1 MNDERFGVPSASEL
15 ARLVECP
22 NSHKAQAGLSDDKS
36 KDSSFGDNVH
46 AFLSGDKPWDDLTP
60 QEQQSAEACADA
72 EQWHID
78 AWKEEGEMTVIRE
91 TRLGLTAMHTVVETA
106 KYPNATYQF
115 TGQMDCLVIQEGRGL
130 LIDFK
135 SLHPDIEE
143 PIDNA
148 QMMGNALL
156 VADRYNL
163 EVVKV
168 VIIAPFLPRM
178 PPAVFDE
185 RGLQM
190 ARIWLT
196 GLLEKEKAST
206 EADRAPGK
214 WCKHC
219 KARFDCAALTDG
231 ALEST
236 EIINPI
242 TLPGGHPDQ
251 FLEVK
256 NRFTRL
262 DAGKFANFLERQM
275 PALKVFMAAME
286 EAKEWRAAN
295 DPEFQKFYVVQESPG
310 NREVE
315 CAQKAYGLLAPE
327 GVTQEQVLACCK
339 PSVTGLDEALRV
351 ASGVKSVTAKGAVKY
366 NLTAREAKEKLE
378 QILAPVMTR
387 GKNKTKIVKVN
398 QIEE

>member
-22 NSHKAQAGLSDDKS
+22 NSHKAQAGIPDEKT
-36 KDSSFGDNVH
+36 KDTSFGDNVH
-46 AFLSGDKPWDDLTP
+46 FFMCDKKPWDELTP
-60 QEQQSAEACADA
+60 QEQQSAEACADM

-78 AWKEEGEMTVIRE
+78 AWKEDGEMTVIRE
-91 TRLGLTAMHTVVETA
+91 TRLGLTAMNSVVKTVEFL
-106 KYPNATYQF
+106 NATYLF
-115 TGQMDCLVIQEGRGL
+115 TGQMDCLAIQGKRGL

-148 QMMGNALL
+148 QMMGNAVL
-156 VADRYNL
+156 VADRYAL
-163 EVVKV
+163 SSVKV

-178 PPAVFDE
+178 PPAIFDE

-190 ARIWLT
+190 ARVWLKD
-196 GLLEKEKAST
+196 LLEKERVST
-206 EADRAPGK
+206 EADRKPGK

-219 KARFDCAALTDG
+219 KAALTC
-231 ALEST
+231 
-236 EIINPI
+236 
-242 TLPGGHPDQ
+242 
-251 FLEVK
+251 K
-256 NRFTRL
+256 
-262 DAGKFANFLERQM
+262 
-275 PALKVFMAAME
+275 ALKHGVLQAVEVVNPMAIAGMPGDQQRSAMWSMVANLPPE
-286 EAKEWRAAN
+286 KHEAHYNGLAMIKRYVDVVESSFKARVEAGEM
-295 DPEFQKFYVVQESPG
+295 PGYVVQESPG

-315 CAQKAYGLLAPE
+315 DAQKAYELLAPE

>member
-1 MNDERFGVPSASEL
+1 MNNERFGVPSASEL

-22 NSHKAQAGLSDDKS
+22 NSHKAQAGIPDDKS

-46 AFLSGDKPWDDLTP
+46 AFLSGDKPWDELTP

-78 AWKEEGEMTVIRE
+78 AWKDGDEMTVIRE
-91 TRLGLTAMHTVVETA
+91 TRLGLTAMNTVVETA
-106 KYPNATYQF
+106 KFPNASYQF
-115 TGQMDCLVIQEGRGL
+115 TGQMDCLVIQGKRGL

-148 QMMGNALL
+148 QMMSNAVL
-156 VADRYNL
+156 VADRYAL
-163 EVVKV
+163 SSVKV

-178 PPAVFDE
+178 PPAVYD
-185 RGLQM
+185 LQGIG
-190 ARIWLT
+190 ASKWWLNQ
-196 GLLEKEKAST
+196 LLERARNST
-206 EADRAPGK
+206 EADRKPGK

-219 KARFDCAALTDG
+219 KAALNCHALHHGVLQSVELVNPASIAGMPGDQQRSAMWSIAMNLPPEKHEAAYNGLAMIKRYVDVVEQSFK
-231 ALEST
+231 ARVE
-236 EIINPI
+236 
-242 TLPGGHPDQ
+242 
-251 FLEVK
+251 
-256 NRFTRL
+256 
-262 DAGKFANFLERQM
+262 AGEM
-275 PALKVFMAAME
+275 SG
-286 EAKEWRAAN
+286 
-295 DPEFQKFYVVQESPG
+295 YVVQESPG

-315 CAQKAYGLLAPE
+315 DAQKAYELLAPE

-351 ASGVKSVTAKGAVKY
+351 ASGVKSITTKGAVKY

-378 QILAPVMTR
+378 QILAPVITR

-398 QIEE
+398 QIKE

>member
-1 MNDERFGVPSASEL
+1 MNNERFGVPSASEL
-15 ARLVECP
+15 ARLGPCP
-22 NSHKAQAGLSDDKS
+22 NSHKAQAGIPDEKT
-36 KDSSFGDNVH
+36 KDTSFGDNVH
-46 AFLSGDKPWDDLTP
+46 FFMCDKKPWDELTP
-60 QEQQSAEACADA
+60 QEQQSAEACADM

-78 AWKEEGEMTVIRE
+78 AWKEDGEMTVIRE
-91 TRLGLTAMHTVVETA
+91 TRLGLTAMNSVVETA

-115 TGQMDCLVIQEGRGL
+115 TGQMDCLVIQGKRGL

-148 QMMGNALL
+148 QMMGNAVL
-156 VADRYNL
+156 VAECYGL
-163 EVVKV
+163 ESVKV

-178 PPAVFDE
+178 QPVIYDKAAIW
-185 RGLQM
+185 R
-190 ARIWLT
+190 ATIWLEKT
-196 GLLEKEKAST
+196 LENHVAST
-206 EADRAPGK
+206 EADRKPGK

-219 KARFDCAALTDG
+219 KAALTC
-231 ALEST
+231 
-236 EIINPI
+236 
-242 TLPGGHPDQ
+242 
-251 FLEVK
+251 
-256 NRFTRL
+256 
-262 DAGKFANFLERQM
+262 
-275 PALKVFMAAME
+275 PALHHGVLQSVEVVNPMAIAGMPGDQQRSAMWGKVMNLSPEGHEAAYNGLAMIKRYVDVVE
-286 EAKEWRAAN
+286 SSFKARVEAGEM
-295 DPEFQKFYVVQESPG
+295 PGYVVQESPG

-315 CAQKAYGLLAPE
+315 DAQKAYELLAPE

-378 QILAPVMTR
+378 QLLAPVMTR

>member
-1 MNDERFGVPSASEL
+1 MNNERFGVPSASEL
-15 ARLVECP
+15 ARLVECA
-22 NSHKAQAGLSDDKS
+22 NSHKAQAGIPDDKS

-46 AFLSGDKPWDDLTP
+46 AFLSGDKPWDELTP

-78 AWKEEGEMTVIRE
+78 AWKEDGDMTVIRE
-91 TRLGLTAMHTVVETA
+91 TRLGLTSYNTVLQTLEF
-106 KYPNATYQF
+106 PNADYLF
-115 TGQMDCLVIQEGRGL
+115 TGKMDCLVIQGHRGL
-130 LIDFK
+130 HIEFK
-135 SLHPDIEE
+135 SLHPDVED

-148 QMMGNALL
+148 QIMGNIVLEAKH
-156 VADRYNL
+156 YNL
-163 EVVKV
+163 TSIRG
-168 VIIAPFLPRM
+168 VIIAPFQARK
-178 PPAVFDE
+178 PAVDYDVE
-185 RGLQM
+185 TIKRAEQGLK
-190 ARIWLT
+190 A
-196 GLLEKEKAST
+196 LLAKEEIST
-206 EADRAPGK
+206 EADRKPGK

-219 KARFDCAALTDG
+219 KAALTC
-231 ALEST
+231 
-236 EIINPI
+236 
-242 TLPGGHPDQ
+242 
-251 FLEVK
+251 K
-256 NRFTRL
+256 
-262 DAGKFANFLERQM
+262 
-275 PALKVFMAAME
+275 ALKHGVLQSVELVNPAAIAGMPGE
-286 EAKEWRAAN
+286 QQRSAMWSIAMNLPPEKHEAAYNGLAMIKRYVDVVESSFKARVEAGEM
-295 DPEFQKFYVVQESPG
+295 PGYVVQESPG

-315 CAQKAYGLLAPE
+315 CAQKAYELLAPE

>member
-1 MNDERFGVPSASEL
+1 MKDERFGVPSASEL
-15 ARLVECP
+15 ARLVECA
-22 NSHKAQAGLSDDKS
+22 NSHKAQAGIPDDKS

-46 AFLSGDKPWDDLTP
+46 AFLSGDKPWAALTP
-60 QEQQSAEACADA
+60 QEQQSAEACADM

-78 AWKEEGEMTVIRE
+78 AWKEDGEMTVIRE
-91 TRLGLTAMHTVVETA
+91 TRLGLTAMNTVVETA

-115 TGQMDCLVIQEGRGL
+115 TGQMDCLVIQGKRGL

-148 QMMGNALL
+148 QMMGNAVL
-156 VADRYNL
+156 VAECYRL
-163 EVVKV
+163 ESVKV

-178 PPAVFDE
+178 PPAIFDD

-190 ARIWLT
+190 ARIWLAQT
-196 GLLEKEKAST
+196 LENERNST
-206 EADRAPGK
+206 EADRKPGK

-219 KARFDCAALTDG
+219 KAALDC
-231 ALEST
+231 
-236 EIINPI
+236 
-242 TLPGGHPDQ
+242 
-251 FLEVK
+251 
-256 NRFTRL
+256 
-262 DAGKFANFLERQM
+262 
-275 PALKVFMAAME
+275 PALHHGVIQAVEVVNPMAIAGMPGDQQRSAMWSMVANLPPE
-286 EAKEWRAAN
+286 KHEAHYNGLAMIKRYVDVVESSFKARVEAGEM
-295 DPEFQKFYVVQESPG
+295 PGYVVQESPG

-315 CAQKAYGLLAPE
+315 CAQKAYELLAPE

-378 QILAPVMTR
+378 QILAPVMMR

>member
-1 MNDERFGVPSASEL
+1 MNNERFGVPSASEL
-15 ARLVECP
+15 ARLVECA
-22 NSHKAQAGLSDDKS
+22 NSHKAQAGIPDDKS

-46 AFLSGDKPWDDLTP
+46 AFLSGDKPWDELTP
-60 QEQQSAEACADA
+60 QEQQSAEACADQ

-78 AWKEEGEMTVIRE
+78 AWKRDGEMVVIRE
-91 TRLGLTAMHTVVETA
+91 TRLGLTAMNTVVETA
-106 KYPNATYQF
+106 KFPNASYQF

-148 QMMGNALL
+148 QMMGNAVL
-156 VADRYNL
+156 VADRYAL
-163 EVVKV
+163 SSVKV

-178 PPAVFDE
+178 QPAVFDE

-190 ARIWLT
+190 ARIWLADR
-196 GLLEKEKAST
+196 LERERNST
-206 EADRAPGK
+206 EADRKPGK

-219 KARFDCAALTDG
+219 KAALTC
-231 ALEST
+231 
-236 EIINPI
+236 
-242 TLPGGHPDQ
+242 
-251 FLEVK
+251 K
-256 NRFTRL
+256 
-262 DAGKFANFLERQM
+262 
-275 PALKVFMAAME
+275 ALKHGVLQSVEIVNPASIAGMPGDQQRSAMWGKVMNLSPEKHEAAYNGLAMIKRYVDVME
-286 EAKEWRAAN
+286 SSFKARVEAGEM
-295 DPEFQKFYVVQESPG
+295 PG
-310 NREVE
+310 YGIDVSLGDRIVE
-315 CAQKAYGLLAPE
+315 DAQKAYELLAPE